1 MEKKDLSKLTDEELL
16 VEKKKLIK
24 AKLFYAISIGFLAG
38 ILIFGV
44 VSWSLS
50 SEKKLGFLIPMLI
63 PVVFIYRL
71 LKTPNKNKDLEDV
84 LKERELIWRIKESK

>member
-1 MEKKDLSKLTDEELL
+1 MEKKDLYKLTDEELL
-16 VEKKKLIK
+16 VEKKKLMKSKILH
-24 AKLFYAISIGFLAG
+24 AASIGFLAG

-50 SEKKLGFLIPMLI
+50 SKKHFGFLIPMSI

-71 LKTPNKNKDLEDV
+71 LKTPNNNKDLEAV
-84 LKERELIWRIKESK
+84 LKERKLN